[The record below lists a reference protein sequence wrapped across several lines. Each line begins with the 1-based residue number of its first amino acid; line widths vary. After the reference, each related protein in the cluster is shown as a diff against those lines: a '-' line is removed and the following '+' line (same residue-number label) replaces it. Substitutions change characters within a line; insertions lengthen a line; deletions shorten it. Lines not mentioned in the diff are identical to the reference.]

1 MSENE
6 PPEVPATALG
16 PVRPL
21 SIRIT
26 DGLRAQLD
34 VIAQLNDRSVTEEI
48 RLALEAWV
56 QTSKSDPNGAPARRD
71 GAGRNRTRSPD
82 AAERHR
88 GHHRRRRFRSEDSV
102 ESQGSLPVAGG
113 SGEGGCPGIECFRAL
128 CPGGCPKHHLRQ
140 SPTSLLPRGL
150 SEN

>member
-6 PPEVPATALG
+6 PEVPASALG

-56 QTSKSDPNGAPARRD
+56 ETSKSDPKVLQRAETVRAEIERDAKTKQSAIEAIFGGAAG
-71 GAGRNRTRSPD
+71 GAG
-82 AAERHR
+82 AKA
-88 GHHRRRRFRSEDSV
+88 
-102 ESQGSLPVAGG
+102 
-113 SGEGGCPGIECFRAL
+113 
-128 CPGGCPKHHLRQ
+128 
-140 SPTSLLPRGL
+140 PTPRG
-150 SEN
+150 SKPA